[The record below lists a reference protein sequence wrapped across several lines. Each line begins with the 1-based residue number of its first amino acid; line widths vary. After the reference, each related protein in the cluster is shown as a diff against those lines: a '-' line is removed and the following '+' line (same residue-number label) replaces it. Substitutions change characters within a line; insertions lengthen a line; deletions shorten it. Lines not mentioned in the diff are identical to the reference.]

1 MEFNLSIMLFVYM
14 YFTGSLKKNALTN
27 QINRKEAEKAV
38 SNWLIGD
45 RGGNR
50 TARAHGGE
58 QDAKKK

>member
-38 SNWLIGD
+38 KVAHWCQGHD
-45 RGGNR
+45 RAGNR

-58 QDAKKK
+58 QDE

>member
-14 YFTGSLKKNALTN
+14 YFTGSLKKSALTN

-38 SNWLIGD
+38 SKWLIGARD

-58 QDAKKK
+58 QDE

>member
-1 MEFNLSIMLFVYM
+1 MEFLFICLFV
-14 YFTGSLKKNALTN
+14 FHRQLEKNALTN

-38 SNWLIGD
+38 SKWLIGARD

-58 QDAKKK
+58 QDE

>member
-14 YFTGSLKKNALTN
+14 YFIGSLKKSALTN

-38 SNWLIGD
+38 SKWLIGARD

-50 TARAHGGE
+50 TARAYGGE
-58 QDAKKK
+58 QDE

>member
-1 MEFNLSIMLFVYM
+1 MLFVYM

-38 SNWLIGD
+38 SKWLIGARD

-58 QDAKKK
+58 QDE